1 MLDVRALK
9 AQDLYGLSPD
19 ALAAA
24 AEQMLLRIAEQS
36 KQLDERD

>member
-1 MLDVRALK
+1 MLDVRDFK
-9 AQDLYGLSPD
+9 AQDLRGLSAD

-24 AEQMLLRIAEQS
+24 AEQMLKRIAELS